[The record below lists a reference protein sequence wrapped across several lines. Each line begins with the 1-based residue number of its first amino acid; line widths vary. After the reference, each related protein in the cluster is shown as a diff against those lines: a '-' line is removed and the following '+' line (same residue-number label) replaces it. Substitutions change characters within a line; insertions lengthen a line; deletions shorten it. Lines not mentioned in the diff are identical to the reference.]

1 MPSPI
6 ESSPLYNEDLAPTTA
21 ARRTW
26 GTYSFAALWVSM
38 SVNILTYMLAAS
50 LIQGGMNWKQ
60 AVITVF
66 IGNTIVLI
74 PMLLNSHPGARYG
87 IPFPVLARASFGVLG
102 ANFAAV
108 LRALVACGW
117 FGIQT
122 WIGGEAINTLITT
135 LAPAW
140 GQVAHST
147 AICFMAFW
155 LINLLVILKG
165 IEYIRFL
172 QGISAPI
179 LLAVGLLLLAWAYKS
194 AGGFGPMLSAQ
205 SRFLS
210 FSDFLKFLIPALN
223 GTVGF
228 WATVSLN
235 IPDFTRF
242 AKSQRQQV
250 IGQALALPTTMT
262 LYSLIGILVTSATVV
277 IYGTAIWD
285 PVQLLSRFHSP
296 VAVVISLLAILLA
309 TLNVN
314 IGANVVSPANDFSNL
329 WPRKISFRTGGII
342 TCFMGIA
349 LMPWKL
355 LSSYS
360 TFIFGWLG
368 GYAAFL
374 GPVAGIMICDYFVIR
389 RRELIVEDLYLYPSK
404 RQQQRSQSDAPY
416 SNGSYGDA
424 SYQGT
429 PSGVP
434 KADTTN
440 APLGAEGRPGIY
452 EYSRGFNWLAVLAL
466 ALGAG
471 TALVGL
477 VVPSLRILYSYSWFV
492 GFAVAFVAYYGLMKP
507 QVAWDARAGQY
518 YE

>member
-1 MPSPI
+1 MTTPRASLQSRI
-6 ESSPLYNEDLAPTTA
+6 ESSPLYNKDLAPTTSDQ
-21 ARRTW
+21 RTW
-26 GTYSFAALWVSM
+26 GTYNYAALWVSM

-60 AVITVF
+60 AVATVF
-66 IGNTIVLI
+66 LGNTIVLA

-102 ANFAAV
+102 ANVAAV

-122 WIGGEAINTLITT
+122 WIGGEAISTLIAT
-135 LAPAW
+135 LAPGW
-140 GQVAHST
+140 GHFPYST
-147 AICFMAFW
+147 AICFLAFW
-155 LINLLVILKG
+155 FINLAVILKG
-165 IEYIRFL
+165 IDYIRFL

-179 LLAVGLLLLAWAYKS
+179 LLAVGLLLLGWAYRS
-194 AGGFGPMLSAQ
+194 AGGFGPMLSSPSKFNNFAE
-205 SRFLS
+205 
-210 FSDFLKFLIPALN
+210 FLKFLVPALN
-223 GTVGF
+223 ATVGF

-242 AKSQRQQV
+242 ARSQRQQV

-296 VAVVISLLAILLA
+296 VAVVISLVAILLA

-329 WPRKISFRTGGII
+329 WPRKISFRIGGVI

-355 LSSYS
+355 LADYK
-360 TFIFGWLG
+360 TFILGWLG

-374 GPVAGIMICDYFVIR
+374 GPVAGIMICDYFVVR
-389 RRELIVEDLYLYPSK
+389 GKVLIVEDLYL
-404 RQQQRSQSDAPY
+404 R
-416 SNGSYGDA
+416 GSA
-424 SYQGT
+424 
-429 PSGVP
+429 
-434 KADTTN
+434 
-440 APLGAEGRPGIY
+440 Y
-452 EYSRGFNWLAVLAL
+452 EYSHGFNWMAL
-466 ALGAG
+466 IALGAGAG
-471 TALVGL
+471 TALIGL
-477 VVPSLRILYSYSWFV
+477 VVPSLRPLYDYSWFV
-492 GFAVAFVAYYGLMKP
+492 GFFVSFVSYLALMKANRQP
-507 QVAWDARAGQY
+507 SLPAV
-518 YE
+518 ETS

>member
-1 MPSPI
+1 MSSSAESPHSRI
-6 ESSPLYNEDLAPTTA
+6 QSSPLYNEDLAPVTA
-21 ARRTW
+21 ERRTW
-26 GTYSFAALWVSM
+26 GMYNFAALWVSM

-60 AVITVF
+60 AVGTVF
-66 IGNTIVLI
+66 LGNSIVLL

-87 IPFPVLARASFGVLG
+87 VPFPVLARASFGVLG

-117 FGIQT
+117 FGIQA
-122 WIGGEAINTLITT
+122 WIGGEAISTLIAT
-135 LAPAW
+135 LAPGWANFP
-140 GQVAHST
+140 HST
-147 AICFMAFW
+147 AICFLAFW
-155 LINLLVILKG
+155 LINLAVVLKG

-172 QGISAPI
+172 QGVSAPI
-179 LLAVGLLLLAWAYKS
+179 LLAVGLLLLGWAYHA
-194 AGGFGPMLSAQ
+194 AGGFGPMLSAP
-205 SRFLS
+205 SRFAN

-228 WATVSLN
+228 WATISLN

-242 AKSQRQQV
+242 ARSQRQQM
-250 IGQALALPTTMT
+250 IGQAIALPTTMT

-296 VAVVISLLAILLA
+296 VAVVISLIAILLA

-329 WPRKISFRTGGII
+329 WPRKINFRTGGVI

-355 LSSYS
+355 LANYK

-374 GPVAGIMICDYFVIR
+374 GPVAGIMICDYFLVR
-389 RRELIVEDLYLYPSK
+389 RP
-404 RQQQRSQSDAPY
+404 
-416 SNGSYGDA
+416 GA
-424 SYQGT
+424 SG
-429 PSGVP
+429 
-434 KADTTN
+434 
-440 APLGAEGRPGIY
+440 GRPV
-452 EYSRGFNWLAVLAL
+452 LAKRRLRILLTVSTGWRLGAL

-471 TALVGL
+471 TALAGL
-477 VVPSLRILYSYSWFV
+477 VVPPLRILYDYSWFV
-492 GFAVAFVAYYGLMKP
+492 GFTVSFIAYYAMMRLQGAPEPL
-507 QVAWDARAGQY
+507 V
-518 YE
+518 EIS

>member
-1 MPSPI
+1 MTNMSTSSRI
-6 ESSPLYNEDLAPTTA
+6 ESSPLYNPDLAPATPE
-21 ARRTW
+21 RRTW

-50 LIQGGMNWKQ
+50 LIQGGMDWKQ
-60 AVITVF
+60 AVATVF
-66 IGNTIVLI
+66 LGNTIVLI

-102 ANFAAV
+102 ANVAAV

-122 WIGGEAINTLITT
+122 WIGGEAISSLLATLFPGWSKVPHG
-135 LAPAW
+135 A
-140 GQVAHST
+140 

-155 LINLLVILKG
+155 LINLAVILKG

-172 QGISAPI
+172 QGISAPV
-179 LLAVGLLLLAWAYKS
+179 LLAVGVLLLVWAYRT
-194 AGGFGPMLSAQ
+194 AGGFGPMVSAR
-205 SRFLS
+205 SRFGS

-242 AKSQRQQV
+242 ARSQREQA

-262 LYSLIGILVTSATVV
+262 LYAFVGIVVTSATVV

-296 VAVVISLLAILLA
+296 IAVVISLAAIVLA

-329 WPRKISFRTGGII
+329 WPRRISFRTGGVI
-342 TCFMGIA
+342 TCVMGIA
-349 LMPWKL
+349 MMPWKL
-355 LSSYS
+355 LANYR
-360 TFIFGWLG
+360 TFILSLLG
-368 GYAAFL
+368 GNAAIL
-374 GPVAGIMICDYFVIR
+374 GPNAG
-389 RRELIVEDLYLYPSK
+389 
-404 RQQQRSQSDAPY
+404 
-416 SNGSYGDA
+416 
-424 SYQGT
+424 
-429 PSGVP
+429 
-434 KADTTN
+434 
-440 APLGAEGRPGIY
+440 
-452 EYSRGFNWLAVLAL
+452 
-466 ALGAG
+466 
-471 TALVGL
+471 
-477 VVPSLRILYSYSWFV
+477 
-492 GFAVAFVAYYGLMKP
+492 
-507 QVAWDARAGQY
+507 
-518 YE
+518 

>member
-1 MPSPI
+1 MSNPATLNSGI
-6 ESSPLYNEDLAPTTA
+6 EDSPLYNADLAPA
-21 ARRTW
+21 SAECRHW
-26 GTYSFAALWVSM
+26 GTYNFAALWVSM

-60 AVITVF
+60 AVATIF
-66 IGNTIVLI
+66 IGNVIVLI
-74 PMLLNSHPGARYG
+74 PMLLNSHPGAKYG

-102 ANFAAV
+102 ANVAAV

-122 WIGGEAINTLITT
+122 WIGGEAISTLLATLI
-135 LAPAW
+135 PAW
-140 GQVAHST
+140 KNVAYGT
-147 AICFMAFW
+147 AICFLIFW
-155 LINLLVILKG
+155 LINVAVVLKG
-165 IEYIRFL
+165 IEYIRIL
-172 QGISAPI
+172 QGISAPV
-179 LLAVGLLLLAWAYKS
+179 LLGVGMLLLGWAYTR
-194 AGGFGPMLSAQ
+194 AGGVGPMLAVPSKFQ
-205 SRFLS
+205 TFPE
-210 FSDFLKFLIPALN
+210 FLKFLIPALN

-242 AKSQRQQV
+242 ARNQKEQI

-262 LYSLIGILVTSATVV
+262 LYAFVGIVVTSATVV

-296 VAVVISLLAILLA
+296 IAVVISLLAILLA

-329 WPRKISFRTGGII
+329 WPRGISFRTGGVI

-355 LSSYS
+355 MTDYR
-360 TFIFGWLG
+360 TFILGWLG

-389 RRELIVEDLYLYPSK
+389 RRELKVDDLYL
-404 RQQQRSQSDAPY
+404 RD
-416 SNGSYGDA
+416 
-424 SYQGT
+424 
-429 PSGVP
+429 
-434 KADTTN
+434 
-440 APLGAEGRPGIY
+440 GIY
-452 EYSRGFNWLAVLAL
+452 EYAHGFNWRAIVSL
-466 ALGAG
+466 ALGAA
-471 TALVGL
+471 TALAGL
-477 VVPSLRILYSYSWFV
+477 AAPRTRVLYDYSWFV
-492 GFAVAFVAYYGLMKP
+492 GFAVSFAAYYAAMRFQGEDGLS
-507 QVAWDARAGQY
+507 AEGAA
-518 YE
+518 

>member
-1 MPSPI
+1 MTTPQASLHPRI
-6 ESSPLYNEDLAPTTA
+6 ESSPLYNEDLAPTTSEQ
-21 ARRTW
+21 RTW
-26 GTYSFAALWVSM
+26 GTYNFAALWVSM

-60 AVITVF
+60 AVATVF
-66 IGNTIVLI
+66 LGNTIVLA

-87 IPFPVLARASFGVLG
+87 VPFPVLARASFGVLG
-102 ANFAAV
+102 ANVAAV

-122 WIGGEAINTLITT
+122 WIGGEAISTLIST
-135 LAPAW
+135 LAPGW
-140 GQVAHST
+140 GRLPYST
-147 AICFMAFW
+147 AICFLAFW
-155 LINLLVILKG
+155 LINLAVVLKG

-179 LLAVGLLLLAWAYKS
+179 LLAVGLLLLGWAYRT
-194 AGGFGPMLSAQ
+194 AGGFGPMLSSP
-205 SRFLS
+205 SRFSS
-210 FSDFLKFLIPALN
+210 FEDFLKFLVPALN
-223 GTVGF
+223 ATVGF

-242 AKSQRQQV
+242 ARSQRQQV

-296 VAVVISLLAILLA
+296 VAVVISLVAILLA

-329 WPRKISFRTGGII
+329 WPRKISFRIGGVI

-349 LMPWKL
+349 LMPWRL
-355 LSSYS
+355 LADYK
-360 TFIFGWLG
+360 TFILGWLG

-374 GPVAGIMICDYFVIR
+374 GPVAGIMICDYFVVR
-389 RRELIVEDLYLYPSK
+389 GRVLLVEDLYL
-404 RQQQRSQSDAPY
+404 R
-416 SNGSYGDA
+416 NG
-424 SYQGT
+424 
-429 PSGVP
+429 
-434 KADTTN
+434 
-440 APLGAEGRPGIY
+440 LY
-452 EYSRGFNWLAVLAL
+452 EYSHGFNWMAL
-466 ALGAG
+466 IALGAGAG

-477 VVPSLRILYSYSWFV
+477 VVPTLRPLYDYSWFV
-492 GFAVAFVAYYGLMKP
+492 GFFVSFVFYFVFMKLQKQP
-507 QVAWDARAGQY
+507 ALAAPAAS
-518 YE
+518 